1 MWDASAC
8 TAQTR
13 WHLWASL
20 DSWAQVSLTLVLTPK
35 WNQQG
40 CLKNILR
47 RWIDSANFYI
57 QTCFLKRV
65 VSASLKRWQNKGLL
79 YSSEIWRAVIFNEKH
94 ELYLGIFI
102 IRGSWVCKC
111 IISVFTNSAI
121 DMVKG
126 MIPSL
131 RILSEEWNPFPMS
144 LNHHWII
151 AIKCILK

>member
-1 MWDASAC
+1 MWDASTC

-20 DSWAQVSLTLVLTPK
+20 DSWAQVSLVLTAE

-40 CLKNILR
+40 CLRSILR
-47 RWIDSANFYI
+47 RWLDSASFYT
-57 QTCFLKRV
+57 QTCFHERVTWRDGKTKVWCTLLKSEEQLFLMKDMSST
-65 VSASLKRWQNKGLL
+65 SA
-79 YSSEIWRAVIFNEKH
+79 YF
-94 ELYLGIFI
+94 YFI
-102 IRGSWVCKC
+102 VGGSWVCKC

-131 RILSEEWNPFPMS
+131 RILSEERKPFPLL
-144 LNHHWII
+144 LNHDWST
-151 AIKCILK
+151 AVKRILK